1 MSNSPRVFHT
11 FMSHAAVSQPGP
23 VVGGVDYQIG
33 DPIVCWIGY
42 SDGRPPLGVE
52 GYLIGIHLDVDT
64 PTWDV
69 AFPVAGHPD
78 LYVPARSLSCR
89 ITKRELA
96 IPGAA
101 NEQIPIGE
109 RQPEEASQL
118 IPDRRKPTLA
128 LVADNTQP
136 AVDKDTQLARDEA
149 AASVELESSE
159 LPSGDGVEDNTSVVL
174 EYPARYFEEMRNN
187 APEGAAVRAP
197 MVDGDGLTE
206 RFAVFYPSRK
216 VMREHLAA
224 FLRLRPADADG
235 DYAQEIELGGPTKVI
250 RAYYPPKMPAHG

>member
-1 MSNSPRVFHT
+1 MSSSPRVVHT

-23 VVGGVDYQIG
+23 EVGGVDYQIG

-89 ITKRELA
+89 ITKRDLA

-101 NEQIPIGE
+101 NERIPIGE
-109 RQPEEASQL
+109 RQPEEAAQL

-136 AVDKDTQLARDEA
+136 ARDEA
-149 AASVELESSE
+149 ISQESEE
-159 LPSGDGVEDNTSVVL
+159 LPDGDSAEDNTSVVL

-197 MVDGDGLTE
+197 MVDSDGLTE
-206 RFAVFYPSRK
+206 RFAVFYPNRK
-216 VMREHLAA
+216 TMREHLAA
-224 FLRLRPADADG
+224 FLRLRPADSSG
-235 DYAQEIELGGPTKVI
+235 DHAQEIELGGPAKVI
-250 RAYYPPKMPAHG
+250 RAYYPPKMPSHG